1 MSIVCQA
8 MKNRLGTV
16 EMQDGDW
23 LPAFK
28 VLSFWWL
35 EIDTHP
41 TSDKQR
47 AIDERTVES
56 RENINLVVKGMLVE
70 GTWEVFVMEMAF
82 AMVFEGTNMEVL
94 PSIVSFSSHQ
104 GFHKGWYK
112 EDNCCGNIWLD
123 YRISKSKFFDKN
135 ENIYSD

>member
-1 MSIVCQA
+1 

-16 EMQDGDW
+16 EMQDEEGW

-35 EIDTHP
+35 EIDTYP
-41 TSDKQR
+41 TMIKQR

-94 PSIVSFSSHQ
+94 PSIVSF
-104 GFHKGWYK
+104 FFTP
-112 EDNCCGNIWLD
+112 
-123 YRISKSKFFDKN
+123 RIS
-135 ENIYSD
+135 

>member
-16 EMQDGDW
+16 EMQDEEGW

-41 TSDKQR
+41 TSDK
-47 AIDERTVES
+47 A
-56 RENINLVVKGMLVE
+56 E
-70 GTWEVFVMEMAF
+70 G
-82 AMVFEGTNMEVL
+82 N
-94 PSIVSFSSHQ
+94 
-104 GFHKGWYK
+104 
-112 EDNCCGNIWLD
+112 
-123 YRISKSKFFDKN
+123 R
-135 ENIYSD
+135 